1 MEAKSIREN
10 ILKQN
15 LIPVG
20 AEGNEI
26 TVGGKIIKAPPSSKA
41 SAKQKPLL
49 SVQDFVSAVTK
60 LVEEVRQF
68 DEQDISD
75 HTASVN
81 VIESCRQI
89 SIEARVVVYQ
99 AFGEGSE
106 EVKLIESAL
115 QNVFMLGSAKTSP
128 ASE

>member
-1 MEAKSIREN
+1 MGGGW
-10 ILKQN
+10 QDHQ
-15 LIPVG
+15 G
-20 AEGNEI
+20 A
-26 TVGGKIIKAPPSSKA
+26 PSSKA

-115 QNVFMLGSAKTSP
+115 QNVFMPGPPKQAQRASDAKGRGQ
-128 ASE
+128 